1 MWYLFW
7 KEVKSFLFSLIG
19 YIVIIVFLVS
29 TSLLLWLFQGSFNI
43 LNYGYATLEGF
54 FLLTPFVFLFL
65 IPAISMKM
73 FSDEFSY
80 GTIELLLTKPISEAK
95 IVIAKFLAGLL
106 ILLIALLPT
115 LVYYASLYYLAFPV
129 GNIDIGGINGSYVGL
144 FLMGASFLSI
154 GMFASSLTKN
164 HLVAFVL
171 GLFFSTFMY
180 LGFEF
185 IYDIGIFGKGEL
197 FIKSLGIEEHYKSL
211 SRGVVDSR
219 DVVYFLSVIF
229 FFLFLSWL
237 NLKNKK

>member
-7 KEVKSFLFSLIG
+7 KEVRSFFYSLIG
-19 YIVIIVFLVS
+19 YIVIIVFLLIN
-29 TSLLLWLFQGSFNI
+29 SLLLWLFQGTFNI

-54 FLLTPFVFLFL
+54 FLLAPFVFLFL
-65 IPAISMKM
+65 VPAISMKM
-73 FSDEFSY
+73 FADEYSY

-95 IVIAKFLAGLL
+95 IVLAKFLAGLL
-106 ILLIALLPT
+106 ILFIALVPT
-115 LVYYASLYYLAFPV
+115 LVYYISIYQLALPP
-129 GNIDIGGINGSYVGL
+129 GNVDVGGINGSYVGL

-171 GLFFSTFMY
+171 GLFFSIIMY

-197 FIKSLGIEEHYKSL
+197 FIKSLGIEEHYKSV
-211 SRGVVDSR
+211 SRGVIDSR
-219 DVVYFLSVIF
+219 DVIYFLSVIF